1 MRIFL
6 RGLLHPSVWLL
17 LLCGGLSLLLAHEAA
32 ARADAEEQ
40 SRTLLRAYAETVRH
54 SGPAVPAPSV
64 AMPDGAWA
72 RR

>member
-17 LLCGGLSLLLAHEAA
+17 LLCGGLSLLLAREAA
-32 ARADAEEQ
+32 ARADAEA
-40 SRTLLRAYAETVRH
+40 RTRALLRAYAETVRR
-54 SGPAVPAPSV
+54 SGPAVPVSPAQAPD
-64 AMPDGAWA
+64 AAWV